1 VLFRSRISWFWQRWR
16 TQRNAIRNA
25 NCRIQWIIKFS
36 NADCALGLSW
46 EHASSSASKCIG
58 AVASSWKPN
67 GKKANSQHSPQFFV
81 GESPQSNKC
90 LVGCL
95 VVCFFPVSYVVPL
108 LRRWGKLGLLLNG
121 RQAFIARGISPVE
134 YSCYFYIFSRG
145 TMKNNLQKLTERRNS
160 VWFFLFLLS
169 DLSHFYR
176 LFSTLFCEGIFR
188 PWTPKPE
195 ILARVRMGGDLQCDC
210 MSV

>member
-1 VLFRSRISWFWQRWR
+1 MYRRSCVILEAKREKKQ
-16 TQRNAIRNA
+16 TTNT
-25 NCRIQWIIKFS
+25 
-36 NADCALGLSW
+36 
-46 EHASSSASKCIG
+46 HPSSLL
-58 AVASSWKPN
+58 
-67 GKKANSQHSPQFFV
+67 
-81 GESPQSNKC
+81 ESLLNQTN
-90 LVGCL
+90 VWWVCL

-160 VWFFLFLLS
+160 VWLFLFLLS